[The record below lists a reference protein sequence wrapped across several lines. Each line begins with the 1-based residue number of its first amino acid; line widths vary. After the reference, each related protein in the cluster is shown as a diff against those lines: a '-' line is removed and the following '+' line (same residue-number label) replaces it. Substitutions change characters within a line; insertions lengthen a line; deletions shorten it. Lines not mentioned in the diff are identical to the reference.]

1 MNIGELIFALGF
13 KSVGKDV
20 VKNFEKQVTNL
31 TNVEAD
37 ANSTR
42 QQGIKISDTMA
53 SKMGQFGQIL
63 SNVKFQIA
71 ATASALVYFVK
82 SASDAAVQVD
92 KVQALTGLSSGTIQ
106 RLGAMAAQT
115 GMNIGDLTGA
125 VQNLQRESVNIQ
137 LGRGGNM
144 GAYQFL
150 GIDPHEDPLKI
161 LDQVAKK
168 LKTMPIALGTTMA
181 RDLGFSDD
189 LIYFLKNADNL
200 APVSDEVILS
210 DKEIKRLKQF
220 NFYFNRIFDQSKRVM
235 QQFAVVLAPIA
246 EGVLFFFEKMGNMFT
261 GVSQKLAKFSTSVRP
276 YLLPLIVMGA
286 ALFAAFMPVTAAFIA
301 IAAVLEDL
309 WTFVNGGDSLFGRM
323 FNWLTDI
330 NARLKDLIHFYIQ
343 LRKLMTIGDHTEYYD
358 NLEKDMLSGAE
369 EWLKNKKEEAAS
381 PEKKEA
387 RNQIMRATEKEM
399 GSTNKLLDKGFKNV
413 EFFKEMENFKNK
425 ITSPFLKGD
434 KDPKSMSPLNDDK
447 KPKSVMEGLES
458 RNKPLS
464 PIMPIDKTTNNK
476 TSAVSNNINININ
489 EAKTPQQTANVL
501 QTKLS
506 DAFWQRQGGLA

>member
-13 KSVGKDV
+13 KSVGGNV
-20 VKNFEKQVTNL
+20 AKNFEKQVSSIAST
-31 TNVEAD
+31 EGE
-37 ANSTR
+37 ANSVR
-42 QQGIKISDTMA
+42 QEGIKTTSTMMV
-53 SKMGQFGQIL
+53 KMGQLGQIL
-63 SNVKFQIA
+63 SSVKFQI
-71 ATASALVYFVK
+71 TAVTSALVYFVK
-82 SASDAAVQVD
+82 SASDAAVEVD
-92 KVQALTGLSSGTIQ
+92 KVQALTGLSAGTIQ

-125 VQNLQRESVNIQ
+125 IQHFQRESVNIQ
-137 LGRGGNM
+137 LGRGGNI

-161 LDQVAKK
+161 LDQMSKK
-168 LKTMPIALGTTMA
+168 LKTMPTALGTTMA
-181 RDLGFSDD
+181 RDLGLSDD
-189 LIYFLKNADNL
+189 LIYFLKNVDNL

-220 NFYFNRIFDQSKRVM
+220 NFYFNKIFDQSKRVL
-235 QQFAVVLAPIA
+235 QQFAVALAPVA
-246 EGVLFFFEKMGNMFT
+246 EGVLFFFEKLGNMFS

-309 WTFVNGGDSLFGRM
+309 WSFINGDDSLFGRM

-343 LRKLMTIGDHTEYYD
+343 LRKLMTIGNYDEYYD
-358 NLEKDMLSGAE
+358 NMEKEMLQGAE
-369 EWLKNKKEEAAS
+369 DWLKNRKEEQES
-381 PEKKEA
+381 PEGKQRKDQRQKMIDKQFKDINLNPSIIDTINDLKDKVIKPILTPKA
-387 RNQIMRATEKEM
+387 GQEKIPTIID
-399 GSTNKLLDKGFKNV
+399 SANKMKDKNLQPIIPPPI
-413 EFFKEMENFKNK
+413 NK
-425 ITSPFLKGD
+425 SG
-434 KDPKSMSPLNDDK
+434 
-447 KPKSVMEGLES
+447 
-458 RNKPLS
+458 
-464 PIMPIDKTTNNK
+464 DKTT
-476 TSAVSNNINININ
+476 AVNNINININ
-489 EAKTPQQTANVL
+489 ESKTPEQTANVL

>member
-13 KSVGKDV
+13 KSVGGNV
-20 VKNFEKQVTNL
+20 AKNFEKQVSSIAST
-31 TNVEAD
+31 EGE
-37 ANSTR
+37 ANSVR
-42 QQGIKISDTMA
+42 QEGIKTTSTMMV
-53 SKMGQFGQIL
+53 KMGQLGQIL
-63 SNVKFQIA
+63 SSVKFQI
-71 ATASALVYFVK
+71 TAVTSALVYFVK
-82 SASDAAVQVD
+82 SASDAAVEVD
-92 KVQALTGLSSGTIQ
+92 KVQALTGLSAGTIQ

-125 VQNLQRESVNIQ
+125 IQHFQRESVNIQ
-137 LGRGGNM
+137 LGRGGNI

-161 LDQVAKK
+161 LDQMSKK
-168 LKTMPIALGTTMA
+168 LKTMPTALGTTMA
-181 RDLGFSDD
+181 RDLGLSDD
-189 LIYFLKNADNL
+189 LIYFLKNVDNL

-220 NFYFNRIFDQSKRVM
+220 NFYFNKIFDQSKRVL
-235 QQFAVVLAPIA
+235 QQFAVALAPVA
-246 EGVLFFFEKMGNMFT
+246 EGVLFFFEKLGNMFS

-309 WTFVNGGDSLFGRM
+309 WSFVNGDDSLFGRM

-343 LRKLMTIGDHTEYYD
+343 LRKLMTIGNYDEYYD
-358 NLEKDMLSGAE
+358 NMEKEMLQGAE
-369 EWLKNKKEEAAS
+369 DWLKNRKEEQES
-381 PEKKEA
+381 PEGKQRKDQRQKMIDKQFKDINLNPSIIDTINDLKDKVIKPILTPKA
-387 RNQIMRATEKEM
+387 GQEKIPTIID
-399 GSTNKLLDKGFKNV
+399 SANKMKDKNLQPIIPPPI
-413 EFFKEMENFKNK
+413 NK
-425 ITSPFLKGD
+425 SG
-434 KDPKSMSPLNDDK
+434 
-447 KPKSVMEGLES
+447 
-458 RNKPLS
+458 
-464 PIMPIDKTTNNK
+464 DKTT
-476 TSAVSNNINININ
+476 AVNNINININ
-489 EAKTPQQTANVL
+489 ESKTPEQTANVL